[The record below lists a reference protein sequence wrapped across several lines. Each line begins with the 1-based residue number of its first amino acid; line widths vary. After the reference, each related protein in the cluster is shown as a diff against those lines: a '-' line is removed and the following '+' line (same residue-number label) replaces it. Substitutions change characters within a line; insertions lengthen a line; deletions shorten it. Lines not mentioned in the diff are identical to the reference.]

1 MRQKTQETKTK
12 KADPGKNMGNS
23 SKKEKDSWTTT
34 YDAFLDVLDRN
45 TIQVKNL
52 SETISELD
60 ALKNLTQNASTLV
73 LKAVTSFIQGRVRQ
87 KKFLSPDQINSQIRN
102 ITDAESLLLETRRE
116 VETVDEG
123 LKVDGLR
130 DIRKRFSRVVN
141 RAESFSMDIKND
153 RRLLSKLE
161 EAITLALKKTRAEV
175 QLNAA
180 RKEASSSAHE
190 LEALTTA
197 RRKLLSAIEKAKSV
211 GIDVS
216 SDKSLAEKIQ
226 NALEKVH
233 EKMDAQSELQKVMS
247 EVQSVP
253 AVEELE
259 ELSRVQHELA
269 SAIERAS
276 AARIDTGDAR
286 KMVTDLQKSVSAAKK
301 RVKAKGEAQQVLESA
316 LAEAKS
322 VSDDSDIAVLRS
334 VKKKL
339 EKAI

>member
-1 MRQKTQETKTK
+1 MSQKTQKTKTK
-12 KADPGKNMGNS
+12 KADPDKNMGNS
-23 SKKEKDSWTTT
+23 SKKGKDSWTSA
-34 YDAFLDVLDRN
+34 YDDFLEVLDRN

-73 LKAVTSFIQGRVRQ
+73 LKAVTIFLQGSVGK
-87 KKFLSPDQINSQIRN
+87 KKFLSPDQINSQIRK

-141 RAESFSMDIKND
+141 RAESLSMDIKND
-153 RRLLSKLE
+153 RTLLSELE
-161 EAITLALKKTRAEV
+161 EAITLALKKARAEV
-175 QLNAA
+175 QLSAA

-190 LEALTTA
+190 LETLTTA

-226 NALEKVH
+226 NTLEKVH
-233 EKMDAQSELQKVMS
+233 EKMDAQSELQKVCLLYTS
-247 EVQSVP
+247 D
-253 AVEELE
+253 
-259 ELSRVQHELA
+259 
-269 SAIERAS
+269 
-276 AARIDTGDAR
+276 AAD
-286 KMVTDLQKSVSAAKK
+286 
-301 RVKAKGEAQQVLESA
+301 E
-316 LAEAKS
+316 
-322 VSDDSDIAVLRS
+322 
-334 VKKKL
+334 
-339 EKAI
+339 